1 MARGKSGRLVL
12 EVDPELK
19 RSLYFELEKEQ
30 KTLKD
35 WFVSEAKNFI
45 RKSSSPNTRGNVSL
59 RVSKNAI

>member
-19 RSLYFELEKEQ
+19 RNLYFELEKEQ

-45 RKSSSPNTRGNVSL
+45 RKGSSVNGRTNAGL
-59 RVSKNAI
+59 RVTKDAI